1 MASLDDSESR
11 DAGASQMALHVQGA
25 GEQLGRSF
33 WAVTQQTVRK
43 QRRQRVEITERT
55 VEAITVLDVVGKL
68 TAGAAAQLLKDKTES
83 LVFQS
88 RKQLIVNLGG
98 VPYIDSGGLGQLV
111 ACYTT
116 LAKAGGRL
124 TLTNLN
130 AKNHDL
136 LSITKL
142 VSVFETFD
150 SEAEAIASYQP
161 TARV

>member
-1 MASLDDSESR
+1 M
-11 DAGASQMALHVQGA
+11 
-25 GEQLGRSF
+25 
-33 WAVTQQTVRK
+33 
-43 QRRQRVEITERT
+43 EITERT
-55 VEAITVLDVVGKL
+55 VGPITILDLTGKL
-68 TAGAAAQLLKDKTES
+68 TVGDGAQLLKDKTES

-88 RKQLIVNLGG
+88 RRQLIVNLAG

-116 LAKAGGRL
+116 LARAGGRL
-124 TLTNLN
+124 TLINLN

-150 SEAEAIASYQP
+150 SEREAIASYP
-161 TARV
+161 GLSGPGPATLDGRRRERFGSATGPFTG